1 MKKVGIL
8 LFNIILLVSCQ
19 ENKVS
24 EQQAEL
30 TKIGSTPK
38 VDTTTSVVTSVD
50 SSEIVK
56 KWLISTIEDSFEN
69 DMVEYDKFCTKKYAE
84 YKSDATGVGMDGGMD
99 ENAFIK
105 KWKKEYDTKYAGM
118 GVGFM
123 ISGQDWVTIKVTD
136 CTLKNK
142 TAHGD
147 YIFQTIVEDMGPKVK
162 YNRKVKVI
170 CSGNKFLI
178 DDVLEYD

>member
-24 EQQAEL
+24 EQQADVIKVESL
-30 TKIGSTPK
+30 PKIDTITKSLP
-38 VDTTTSVVTSVD
+38 SVD

-56 KWLISTIEDSFEN
+56 KWLISTIEDSFKN

-118 GVGFM
+118 SVGFM

-147 YIFQTIVEDMGPKVK
+147 YIFHTIVEDMGPKVK
-162 YNRKVKVI
+162 YNREVKVI
-170 CSGNKFLI
+170 RSGNKFLI
-178 DDVLEYD
+178 DDVLEYN

>member
-1 MKKVGIL
+1 M
-8 LFNIILLVSCQ
+8 SCQ
-19 ENKVS
+19 KNKIS
-24 EQQAEL
+24 EEQTDI
-30 TKIGSTPK
+30 TKTETKPK
-38 VDTTTSVVTSVD
+38 ADTTISVVTNVD
-50 SSEIVK
+50 SAKIAK
-56 KWLISTIEDSFEN
+56 KWLISTIEDSFKN
-69 DMVEYDKFCTKKYAE
+69 NMGEYDKICTKKYAE

-99 ENAFIK
+99 ENAFKK

-147 YIFQTIVEDMGPKVK
+147 YIFQTIVEDIGPKVK
-162 YNRKVKVI
+162 YNREVKVI
-170 CSGNKFLI
+170 RSGNKFLI
-178 DDVLEYD
+178 DDVLEYN

>member
-8 LFNIILLVSCQ
+8 LFNIIFLVSCQ

-24 EQQAEL
+24 EQQAEVIKAESRPKTDTI
-30 TKIGSTPK
+30 TKLLS
-38 VDTTTSVVTSVD
+38 SVD
-50 SSEIVK
+50 SSEIAK
-56 KWLISTIEDSFEN
+56 KWLISTIEDSFKN

-84 YKSDATGVGMDGGMD
+84 YKSDATGVDMDGGMD

-105 KWKKEYDTKYAGM
+105 KWKKEYDTKYSGM

-123 ISGQDWVTIKVTD
+123 ISGQDWDTIKVTN

-142 TAHGD
+142 TTHGD
-147 YIFQTIVEDMGPKVK
+147 YIFQTIVEDIGPKVK
-162 YNRKVKVI
+162 YNRDIKVI
-170 CSGNKFLI
+170 RLGKLFLI
-178 DDVLEYD
+178 DDVLEYN